1 MALFFLRLG
10 VPASSFS
17 RPLYYKISHRLA
29 SSVPVMKDETPKP
42 FSEIPTP
49 SGAVPLLGHYFLMR
63 SDSNISELCFKMF
76 QEVGGPIFRLNIAGR

>member
-1 MALFFLRLG
+1 MVLFFLRLG

-29 SSVPVMKDETPKP
+29 SSTPVMKDETPKP

-49 SGAVPLLGHYFLMR
+49 SGAVPLLGHYFLLR
-63 SDSNISELCFKMF
+63 SDSNFSELCFKMF
-76 QEVGGPIFRLNIAGR
+76 QEVGGPIFWLNIAGR